1 MIDAPRLF
9 LIDAPAL
16 AAEQDVNTSIAVA
29 HAGLADVLDALF
41 EAGLSG
47 ASRFIVIGG
56 CVDLKNPAGTPDGNI
71 PFTTNHV
78 DQLAPGVGDLH
89 PAISGSPLVERRVAN
104 TVLPAQLVS

>member
-1 MIDAPRLF
+1 MIDAPRLL

-16 AAEQDVNTSIAVA
+16 APQQDVNTSIAVA
-29 HAGLADVLDALF
+29 HASLADVLDALL

-71 PFTTNHV
+71 PFTTDRV
-78 DQLAPGVGDLH
+78 DQLALPDRPH
-89 PAISGSPLVERRVAN
+89 SFRRM
-104 TVLPAQLVS
+104 TS